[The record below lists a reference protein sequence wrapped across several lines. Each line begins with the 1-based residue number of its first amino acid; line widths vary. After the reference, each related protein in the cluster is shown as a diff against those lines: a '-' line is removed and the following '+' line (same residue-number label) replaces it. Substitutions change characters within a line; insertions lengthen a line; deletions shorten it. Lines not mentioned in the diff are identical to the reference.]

1 VHQGSRNRAIVYREL
16 LAKAEQIAER
26 WQRASA
32 QQRYWVAKIGVEDPE
47 VADRLQQLAMEQR
60 QLALFA
66 AVARES
72 LFSPH
77 PGRVGLADAE
87 EMTVVVSTL
96 AAART
101 MDEMRLA
108 LAGRAGDETAQAA

>member
-1 VHQGSRNRAIVYREL
+1 MHKGSRNRAIVYREL
-16 LAKAEQIAER
+16 LAKAGQIDER
-26 WQRASA
+26 WRRATA
-32 QQRYWVAKIGVEDPE
+32 QQRRWVAELGVEDPE
-47 VADRLQQLAMEQR
+47 IADQLERLALEQR

-72 LFSPH
+72 LFGPA
-77 PGRVGLADAE
+77 LARDPAE
-87 EMTVVVSTL
+87 GQEMAAMVSTL